1 MTSATVTEVLLTG
14 ESMMSFA
21 PNLMKEERDDLF
33 DLLMQADGFASR
45 AFDRQQLWKSWMDR
59 YRNRLEKH
67 GCRPVSLITE
77 PAQVVTSADQMQ
89 ACIASITGR
98 VATPLLARQVETT
111 LKWVRD
117 SQYAERFFRAGE
129 QEEGFSSFLSVPS
142 EKTAS
147 GDILLVVLG
156 VNVTLSVE
164 TRDFDFWTSTR
175 RDMVLR
181 VVGGVYRFDR
191 QVYDGYRQAIRAD
204 LRERALAQVVRIE
217 LER

>member
-77 PAQVVTSADQMQ
+77 PAQV
-89 ACIASITGR
+89 
-98 VATPLLARQVETT
+98 
-111 LKWVRD
+111 
-117 SQYAERFFRAGE
+117 
-129 QEEGFSSFLSVPS
+129 
-142 EKTAS
+142 
-147 GDILLVVLG
+147 
-156 VNVTLSVE
+156 
-164 TRDFDFWTSTR
+164 DFDFWTSTR